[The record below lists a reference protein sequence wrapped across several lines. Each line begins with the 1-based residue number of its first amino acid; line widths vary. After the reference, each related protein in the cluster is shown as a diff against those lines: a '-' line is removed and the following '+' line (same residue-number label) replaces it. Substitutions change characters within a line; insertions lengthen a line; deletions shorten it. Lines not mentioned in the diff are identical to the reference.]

1 MDPINYIADSI
12 KKPNDELL
20 GTPCQELSQL
30 AQGHLQHST
39 CLTNKHPTPWLT
51 LCMVL
56 KVERLSFGR

>member
-56 KVERLSFGR
+56 KVERLSFCR